1 MNIAGRMN
9 IFLEEAGTLL
19 GQRGLVTDAELISPW
34 LTDWRGR
41 YHGRAVAMALPGST
55 EEVSALVKLCG
66 CHGVA
71 VVPQGGNS
79 GMCGGATPDSSGA
92 QLLLSLRRMDAVRT
106 LDANARQVTCEAGV
120 ILENLHGIVEAEGL
134 RFPLSLGGKG
144 SATVGGLIS
153 TNAGGTQVLRHGTM
167 RSLVLGL
174 EAVLADGSVWS
185 ALTPL
190 RKDNRGFDLK
200 QLLIGSEGTLGII
213 TAATLRL
220 VPAVAERIVVWAGV
234 GSIHDARALLLH
246 GEERLGAEMEG
257 FEVMPEATL
266 GAVLDYLPDA
276 RAPLEGG
283 HPWHVLIEVVADRAG
298 AAGLRERTE
307 TALAEAFAGG
317 LVRDAVLSA
326 SEAQAETF
334 WMLRE
339 SVAPAERAKGPA
351 VQHDISV
358 PVERMPDFI
367 EEAVATMEQRH
378 PGTEAVAFGHLG
390 DGNVHLHVIAPKGA
404 VPGVWQEA
412 EGKAISAEVYDMVA
426 AWGGSISA
434 EHGIGQAKLEELE
447 RLGDPVSLSLLR
459 QVKAALDPQGIL
471 NPGKLVRLAPSRAT
485 A

>member
-1 MNIAGRMN
+1 MSDRLRLTTPLPSLDAWVDAFARAEIPVLAETAESLEHMRATEDDVDAHGLGEMIATDPLMTLKVLAHASEQRRGRSS
-9 IFLEEAGTLL
+9 
-19 GQRGLVTDAELISPW
+19 GLRADAETVTAAIVLMGITPFFR
-34 LTDWRGR
+34 DFG
-41 YHGRAVAMALPGST
+41 
-55 EEVSALVKLCG
+55 
-66 CHGVA
+66 
-71 VVPQGGNS
+71 PQP
-79 GMCGGATPDSSGA
+79 T
-92 QLLLSLRRMDAVRT
+92 
-106 LDANARQVTCEAGV
+106 
-120 ILENLHGIVEAEGL
+120 
-134 RFPLSLGGKG
+134 
-144 SATVGGLIS
+144 
-153 TNAGGTQVLRHGTM
+153 
-167 RSLVLGL
+167 L

-220 VPAVAERIVVWAGV
+220 VPAVAERIVIWAGV